1 MAFIPSPFFVPV
13 SGGRQLHGLIWR
25 AANLATPAVAG
36 TAEQTT
42 NNVPLICAHGLTR
55 NAFDFMKAGAALSQ
69 TRDVI
74 ALDMAG
80 RGFSDWTETPL
91 YNYATYVA
99 DCQAAL
105 THLNLKQV
113 DWLGTSMGGII
124 GMMLAA
130 APQSPIRRLALNDVG
145 PLVPLSALK
154 RIGDYV
160 GKAQKFPDLA
170 GAERYFRATHADFGI
185 KDDAEWRRL
194 TLTSVRRDG
203 DGYQL
208 HYDMH
213 IADVFKHVAA
223 DVDMW
228 PTYDSIRCPTLLL
241 RGVKSDLL
249 AADTAQH
256 MTVRGPKAELAVIE
270 GAGHAPGLTS
280 ENELAILS
288 RFFG

>member
-1 MAFIPSPFFVPV
+1 MAFIPSSFFVPV

-25 AANLATPAVAG
+25 AENLST
-36 TAEQTT
+36 E
-42 NNVPLICAHGLTR
+42 NVPLICAHGLTR
-55 NAFDFMKAGAALSQ
+55 NAFDFMKVGAALSQ

-99 DCQAAL
+99 DCQAVLA
-105 THLNLKQV
+105 HLKLKQV

-130 APQSPIRRLALNDVG
+130 APQTPIRKLALNDVG

-154 RIGDYV
+154 RIGEYV
-160 GKAQKFPDLA
+160 GKAQKFADLA

-203 DGYQL
+203 AADKGGYQL

-228 PTYDSIRCPTLLL
+228 PTYDIIRVPTLLL

-249 AADTAQH
+249 SADTAQH
-256 MTVRGPKAELAVIE
+256 MTTRGPKAELIVID
-270 GAGHAPGLTS
+270 GAGHAPSLTS
-280 ENELAILS
+280 ENELKILS